1 MGATTKDVVVALPP
15 VPSKQLRML
24 YGPKHKLVFEYI
36 VYSGFVIVALVK
48 LILIEA
54 AVAPVVKVY
63 QTVGFNISSQL
74 FPTKSKPGAA
84 PVLHPGVQ
92 TEAAPTAFNVIFCA
106 VKQSS
111 FAVQADV
118 VVL

>member
-1 MGATTKDVVVALPP
+1 MVALPA
-15 VPSKQLRML
+15 VPSKQLRMV
-24 YGPKHKLVFEYI
+24 YGPKHKLVFENI

-48 LILIEA
+48 LILMEA
-54 AVAPVVKVY
+54 AVAPVVNEY
-63 QTVGFNISSQL
+63 QTVGLGISSQL

-111 FAVQADV
+111 FDVQLLVGV
-118 VVL
+118 VVA